1 MQVNE
6 QKANRTNKAQ
16 KGIQVKS
23 ATRTRQ
29 NKANNKQKT
38 KQTRQTK

>member
-1 MQVNE
+1 MKTNKTDRPINKTTKHMQVNE

-23 ATRTRQ
+23 ATRTR
-29 NKANNKQKT
+29 
-38 KQTRQTK
+38 